1 MRPHFVIVTAL
12 KGSRVLHSISLSVRH
27 RGTYPMGRPTP
38 GPGRLPYR
46 YTGDTQYDS
55 DAPIAWNIAY
65 TSSPPTRADLVA
77 RAFSIK

>member
-1 MRPHFVIVTAL
+1 
-12 KGSRVLHSISLSVRH
+12 
-27 RGTYPMGRPTP
+27 MGRPTP

-65 TSSPPTRADLVA
+65 TSSPPTRVDLVA